1 MKYVVLFLI
10 LLTIVVTG
18 CVKPETPQSDFEI
31 VEKET
36 VTRVIDGDTFVLENE
51 ERVRL
56 IGIDTPERDEKCFE
70 EAKNR
75 LQELVFG
82 KDVLLY
88 KDKSHRDKY
97 GRLVRFVY
105 VDGVFVNLVLVEEG
119 FAKAFEFAP
128 DNSLAA
134 LFREAEDMA
143 ADDNGCLWEKDG
155 VESDFN
161 RVMT

>member
-1 MKYVVLFLI
+1 MKYVVLFSI
-10 LLTIVVTG
+10 LLTIVLAG
-18 CVKPETPQSDFEI
+18 CVKPETPQSEFEI

-36 VTRVIDGDTFVLENE
+36 VARVIDGDTFVLKNE

-56 IGIDTPERDEKCFE
+56 IGIDTPERGERCFE

-97 GRLVRFVY
+97 GRIVRFAY
-105 VDGVFVNLVLVEEG
+105 VDGIFVNLVLVEEG
-119 FAKAFEFAP
+119 FAKSFEFAP
-128 DNSLAA
+128 DNSLAD
-134 LFREAEDMA
+134 LFREAEETA
-143 ADDNGCLWEKDG
+143 TEGNGCLWEKDG
-155 VESDFN
+155 VEPDFN
-161 RVMT
+161 RAMT